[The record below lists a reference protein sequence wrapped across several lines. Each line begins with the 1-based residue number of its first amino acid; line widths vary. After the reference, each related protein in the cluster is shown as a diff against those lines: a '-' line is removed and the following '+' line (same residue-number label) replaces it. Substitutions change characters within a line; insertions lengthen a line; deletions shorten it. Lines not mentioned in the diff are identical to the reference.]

1 VVGLE
6 RDVVSAGDGEGA
18 LFVVPTAAQGQGGP
32 LAVWVI
38 AAGWAA
44 AARRRY
50 GDAWLLTPQGALSPD
65 EARELAA
72 RPAPARKGSRGFRR
86 YVPPLART
94 AVSDVRQVAKERRF
108 RRNAFDG
115 PWSSRRLGF
124 IWQRH
129 ELFHRAG
136 FEVARRTG
144 APLILFIDAPL
155 VWEHKQWGIRRPGW
169 GRLMELAGE
178 RPQFQAADLLL
189 CVSDEVAE
197 EVQRRGGPEERILIS
212 PNAVDT
218 EVFGPHS
225 SGQPVRDRHGLD
237 GRFVVGWTG
246 SFRPFHRVETALQA
260 VAMLQEEIPELT
272 LLLVGDGIERPRLQE
287 LGERLGLR
295 NVVFTGTV
303 PNAEMPSYIRAMDV
317 ALVLHPGGERF
328 YQSPTKL
335 REYFASETAVVAPRL
350 GEMGRLLTDGEEALL
365 IDGDDP
371 GTLAQAIRRLHGDRE
386 LRHRLGAG
394 GREKT
399 IAEDSYD
406 RRVEAA
412 LTALDRLPARTPV
425 AAGP

>member
-1 VVGLE
+1 VG
-6 RDVVSAGDGEGA
+6 SAGNGEGA

-44 AARRRY
+44 AARRTC
-50 GDAWLLTPQGALSPD
+50 GEAWLLTPQGAVSPD

-72 RPAPARKGSRGFRR
+72 RPTPAMEGSRGFRR

-94 AVSDVRQVAKERRF
+94 AFGDVRHVAKERRF
-108 RRNAFDG
+108 RRTAFDG
-115 PWSSRRLGF
+115 PWASRRLGF

-144 APLILFIDAPL
+144 APLVLFIDAPL
-155 VWEHKQWGIRRPGW
+155 VWEHRQWGIRRPGW
-169 GRLMELAGE
+169 GRLLELAGE
-178 RPQFQAADLLL
+178 RPQFQAADILL

-197 EVQRRGGPEERILIS
+197 EVQRRGGPEERILVS

-218 EVFGPHS
+218 DVFGPRS
-225 SGQPVRDRHGLD
+225 SGRSVRDRLGLN

-260 VAMLQEEIPELT
+260 VTMLQEEVPELT

-287 LGERLGLR
+287 LGERLGAR

-317 ALVLHPGGERF
+317 ALVLHPGRERF

-335 REYFASETAVVAPRL
+335 REYFASETAVIAPRL
-350 GEMGRLLTDGEEALL
+350 GEMGRLLTDGQEAVL

-371 GTLAQAIRRLHGDRE
+371 GTLAQAIRRLHRDPE
-386 LRHRLGAG
+386 LRRRLGVGA
-394 GREKT
+394 REKT
-399 IAEDSYD
+399 IREDSYD
-406 RRVEAA
+406 RRVETMLA
-412 LTALDRLPARTPV
+412 ALDRLSARTPA